1 MMGAE
6 GREGSNLPAV
16 ETHEPGTRPRVEGP
30 RGTSKCHEHNH
41 PEIMFDVDARTI
53 PESDIRWLIESLEKD
68 VASGTRYEDGH
79 TMQVGWLLVSF
90 VAADD
95 GSLRLQEPNMQ
106 GLPISFVDGVTNTLR
121 DLRQQ
126 KDVVLSLIKRP
137 DPVFTALRKPMVVSK
152 TFEHATD
159 FYLLREPE
167 NDHFSGWYLRD
178 LDDEQQGD
186 DDFDLL
192 SVYELGCKRPELI
205 KFLALPPSYAVHAQ
219 KDGPYRILL
228 DAEPAEVR
236 KRSYLASINDLLALA
251 AGSEQKPA

>member
-186 DDFDLL
+186 DDFDFAVGGRARVQATGADQV
-192 SVYELGCKRPELI
+192 SGVAAELCGSRAKRR
-205 KFLALPPSYAVHAQ
+205 
-219 KDGPYRILL
+219 PYRILL